1 MGINKTKNRRSK
13 YKNRNKNNRITRK
26 RGGNPLKYFGF
37 GSKKTPEPPII
48 NTTVSNP
55 MLEPKFSE
63 SVITPPDNNFNNQFV
78 TSNGK
83 QPSQVQEREMSL
95 SKQASDSALNTAALS
110 SVVLTGSYIGNV
122 AVGALAATGVGVP
135 LAGLIG
141 AILIVAQVMANMAIA
156 NSKLKTVLYDV
167 LNIIMHC
174 NKINQVI
181 VLILGEFNVKIIN
194 GTKPYE
200 IDKEILDRL
209 NEKLEL
215 LFTYLLGIGEKQMI
229 KLLYSSFQKLK
240 IEDKYFDF
248 ILEECIQRNIQ
259 ITQEQGDRIKKSNS
273 TNSPGY
279 LERKLISVSRMTN
292 RTVWAQYSIN
302 EIVKDL
308 AIVNGYFML
317 MKSQF
322 DMIVHHCERTI
333 TDKTILDGIWGN
345 IMKDDVYRSYL
356 SLDTTGIQGSMN
368 PLHSNP

>member
-1 MGINKTKNRRSK
+1 MGINKTKNRRGK

-26 RGGNPLKYFGF
+26 RGGGIQSFFGF
-37 GSKKTPEPPII
+37 GSKQNQPEPTNNNAVFNPIVQD
-48 NTTVSNP
+48 NSSLTD
-55 MLEPKFSE
+55 
-63 SVITPPDNNFNNQFV
+63 ITSPGNNQFNDEFM
-78 TSNGK
+78 TNGK
-83 QPSQVQEREMSL
+83 EKSQVQQRDVSL
-95 SKQASDSALNTAALS
+95 SKQASYSAAKTAAYS
-110 SVVLTGSYIGNV
+110 SAALTGAYIGNV

-135 LAGLIG
+135 LAGIIG

-181 VLILGEFNVKIIN
+181 VLILREFNGKIIN

-229 KLLYSSFQKLK
+229 KLLYSSFNNLK
-240 IEDKYFDF
+240 IQDKYFDF
-248 ILEECIQRNIQ
+248 ILEECIQRNIT
-259 ITQEQGDRIKKSNS
+259 ITKQEGDRINKSN
-273 TNSPGY
+273 TENSPGY
-279 LERKLISVSRMTN
+279 LKRKLESATRVTN

-302 EIVKDL
+302 EIIKDL
-308 AIVNGYFML
+308 AIINGYFML

-322 DMIVHHCERTI
+322 DMIVHHCERTFDPN
-333 TDKTILDGIWGN
+333 TVKTIWDQI
-345 IMKDDVYRSYL
+345 IIKPEYKAYL
-356 SLDTTGIQGSMN
+356 SLDTRSIEVNSSGVIST
-368 PLHSNP
+368 L

>member
-1 MGINKTKNRRSK
+1 M
-13 YKNRNKNNRITRK
+13 RK
-26 RGGNPLKYFGF
+26 QIKDNA
-37 GSKKTPEPPII
+37 S
-48 NTTVSNP
+48 NTV
-55 MLEPKFSE
+55 
-63 SVITPPDNNFNNQFV
+63 
-78 TSNGK
+78 
-83 QPSQVQEREMSL
+83 
-95 SKQASDSALNTAALS
+95 ALS
-110 SVVLTGSYIGNV
+110 SAALTVSYLGNI
-122 AVGALAATGVGVP
+122 AVGSLAATGVGIP

-181 VLILGEFNVKIIN
+181 ILILREFNGKIIN

-229 KLLYSSFQKLK
+229 KLLYSSFQTLK

-259 ITQEQGDRIKKSNS
+259 ITQKQGDRIKKSNS

-279 LERKLISVSRMTN
+279 LERKLVSVSRMTN

-308 AIVNGYFML
+308 AIINGYFML

-333 TDKTILDGIWGN
+333 TDKTILDGIWSN
-345 IMKDDVYRSYL
+345 IIDKPEYKTYL
-356 SLDTTGIQGSMN
+356 SLDTTQGSMI
-368 PLHSNP
+368 PLHSNPE